1 MDEEIYGD
9 GETEGTGR
17 DGAGNPV
24 SDQIM
29 LLNTVFA
36 RG

>member
-9 GETEGTGR
+9 GEAEGAGR
-17 DGAGNPV
+17 HGAGNPV
-24 SDQIM
+24 SDQIT